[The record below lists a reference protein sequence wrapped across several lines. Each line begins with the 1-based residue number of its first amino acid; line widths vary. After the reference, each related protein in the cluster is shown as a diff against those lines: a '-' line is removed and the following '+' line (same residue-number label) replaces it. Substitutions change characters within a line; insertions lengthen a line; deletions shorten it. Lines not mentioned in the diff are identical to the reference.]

1 MSGAPPKLSLVIPVY
16 NESLVFPELLARLEA
31 VVPTLGVGSEVLF
44 VDDGSLDDT
53 PGLIEAACRR
63 NSWMRGL
70 VLSRNFGHQI
80 AVTAGMQHARGEAVA
95 ILDGD
100 LQDPPEL
107 VGELYKKLQ
116 EGYDVVYAV
125 RRERQEGF
133 LKRAAY
139 ASFYRILRALSAVP
153 IPMDAGD
160 FCVLSA
166 RAVRLINAMP
176 ERHRFVRG
184 LRSWIGLKQTGHEYS
199 RAARAKGKPQYT
211 LSKLLKLAFDGIFT
225 FSEQPL
231 QWAMHAGTLIA
242 GGAFLWT
249 AYVVLWRLLADP
261 QSVIPGWATLTAGMF
276 FLGGV
281 QLISIGILG
290 EYVGRIHNEVKKRPL
305 YVVDKRHNLPDP
317 VEP

>member
-1 MSGAPPKLSLVIPVY
+1 MKAGSPELSLVIPLY
-16 NESLVFPELLARLEA
+16 NESLVFPELLARLESVLPA
-31 VVPTLGVGSEVLF
+31 LGAPCEVIL
-44 VDDGSLDDT
+44 VDDGSTDRT
-53 PGLIEAACRR
+53 PELIGEAARR
-63 NSWMRGL
+63 HSWLRGL

-80 AVTAGMQHARGEAVA
+80 AVTAGMQHAQGEAVA

-107 VGELYKKLQ
+107 VGELYAKLR

-125 RRERQEGF
+125 RRDRQENLF
-133 LKRAAY
+133 KRAAY
-139 ASFYRILRALSAVP
+139 AAFYRILRALSAVP

-160 FCVLSA
+160 FCILSA
-166 RAVRLINAMP
+166 RAVRLINGMP

-184 LRSWIGLKQTGHEYS
+184 LRSWIGLKQIGHEYS
-199 RAARAKGKPQYT
+199 RAARAKGRPQYT
-211 LSKLLKLAFDGIFT
+211 LPKLMRLAFDGIFT

-231 QWAMHAGTLIA
+231 QWAMHAGAVIA
-242 GGAFLWT
+242 TGAFAWT
-249 AYVVLWRLLADP
+249 AYVVLWRLLAD
-261 QSVIPGWATLTAGMF
+261 SERVIPGWATLTAGMF

-305 YVVDKRHNLPDP
+305 YVVDKRHNLP
-317 VEP
+317 EP